1 MSLNTP
7 SSDAICIET
16 VNKTFVAAD
25 GRRVIALQ
33 DVSLTVKTGE
43 FVSIV
48 GPSGCGKS
56 TLLSLVAG
64 LEPATR
70 GRVHVAGTPVERPRR
85 DLSIVFQN
93 AVLLPWRRI
102 LGNVLLPL
110 DLAGRLTKED
120 RDRAMELLDLV
131 GLSGF
136 EHAYPKEL
144 SGGMQ
149 QRCAIARALMLN
161 APVMLLDEPFGA
173 LDALTRE
180 ELNLEFQKIWMATGK
195 TVVLITHDINEAV
208 LLSDRVVVMSGRP
221 GTVLDIVDVTTRRP
235 RSLAE
240 VDPHVAEQI
249 RQRLGVAHESG
260 RPEVKLPVTGVES
273 ARPGGSARLSDKSEG
288 EVSHV

>member
-1 MSLNTP
+1 MSP
-7 SSDAICIET
+7 DARSSDAICIDS
-16 VNKTFVAAD
+16 VNKTFVSAD
-25 GRRVIALQ
+25 GRRVTALH

-43 FVSIV
+43 FVSVV

-64 LEPATR
+64 LEPASR
-70 GRVHVAGTPVERPRR
+70 GRISISGTPVERPRR

-102 LGNVLLPL
+102 LANVLLPL
-110 DLAGRLTKED
+110 DLGRRLTKKD

-131 GLSGF
+131 GLTGF

-149 QRCAIARALMLN
+149 QRCAIARALMLD

-180 ELNLEFQKIWMATGK
+180 ELNLEIQKIWMATGK
-195 TVVLITHDINEAV
+195 TIVLITHDINEAV

-221 GTVLDIVDVTTRRP
+221 GTILDTVDVTTSRP
-235 RSLAE
+235 RSLAD
-240 VDPHVAEQI
+240 VDPGLGEQI
-249 RQRLGVAHESG
+249 RERLGVAHQPG
-260 RPEVKLPVTGVES
+260 RAETKLAAAAAQS
-273 ARPGGSARLSDKSEG
+273 PGAVGSSENS
-288 EVSHV
+288 EASHV